1 MQNILGRMTARPSR
15 FVPKT
20 TREFFALYLARML
33 NDAANA
39 RHYVALTEKYSEA
52 QLLRAYRKAAD
63 SSIGAKDLSERFHE
77 EIRRLN
83 HESY

>member
-1 MQNILGRMTARPSR
+1 MTVRPGR

-20 TREFFALYLARML
+20 TREFFALYLAKLL

-39 RHYVALTEKYSEA
+39 RRYVALAERYSEA
-52 QLLRAYRKAAD
+52 QLSRAYRNAAD
-63 SSIGAKDLSERFHE
+63 SSTGAKDLSERFHA
-77 EIRRLN
+77 EIGRLN